1 MTSGATL
8 SPVFT
13 RIDHVGIAVADLDA
27 AIALHEQTYG
37 MRAAHRETL
46 EEQGVE
52 AVLFDVGENHVE
64 LLRPLGDD
72 TPVGRFLAKRGP
84 GLHHVAYQVRD
95 IAATLA
101 RLHEDGVRMIDV
113 VPRTG
118 IRGSRV
124 AFLHPSASGSVL
136 TELVEP
142 ATLHA

>member
-1 MTSGATL
+1 
-8 SPVFT
+8 VFR
-13 RIDHVGIAVADLDA
+13 RIDHIGIAVADLDA

-46 EEQGVE
+46 TEQGVE

-84 GLHHVAYQVRD
+84 GLHHIAYQVLD
-95 IAATLA
+95 ISAALA
-101 RLHEDGVRMIDV
+101 RLREDGVRMIDV

-142 ATLHA
+142 AKIHA